1 VTTTPGHVDTIDD
14 GDVTVE
20 FTLPTAWCSPAFAW
34 MMATDAR
41 GEVDSLPDTG
51 S

>member
-1 VTTTPGHVDTIDD
+1 MTTAPGHIDTIDD

-41 GEVDSLPDTG
+41 DEVDSLPDTG